1 LDSEFFKAVKNQ
13 REILDKTNDEEFLA
27 ERFEFTFNNNYY
39 VKNLEIDP
47 EGRFIRGKYNKLQGR
62 VISKIPIEIKY
73 P

>member
-1 LDSEFFKAVKNQ
+1 
-13 REILDKTNDEEFLA
+13 
-27 ERFEFTFNNNYY
+27 